1 MSGLPLILASASPR
15 RRALLAALGR
25 PFTVKVADVDET
37 ARPGEPPIAYALR
50 LAREKAA
57 AVAEAGAAGAD
68 QASPAL
74 VLGADTI
81 VVLDGAI
88 LGKPASA
95 DEARAFLRR
104 LRGRR
109 HLVVTAVAVL
119 PQGLG
124 HRAEAEG
131 QASWAATGVWMRDY
145 ADAEI
150 EAYVASGDALD
161 KAGGY
166 AIQHPSFQPVA
177 ALQGSETNV
186 IGLPLGLT
194 AWLLD
199 RLETGAAALA

>member
-25 PFTVKVADVDET
+25 PFTVQVADIDET

-50 LAREKAA
+50 LARAKARV
-57 AVAEAGAAGAD
+57 VAEATAE

-74 VLGADTI
+74 VVGADTI

-88 LGKPASA
+88 LGKPATA
-95 DEARAFLRR
+95 EEARAFLRR

-119 PQGLG
+119 PQGVG
-124 HRAEAEG
+124 RRSAEDG
-131 QASWAATGVWMRDY
+131 QASWAATGVWMRGFS
-145 ADAEI
+145 DAEI

-199 RLETGAAALA
+199 RVERGAAALA

>member
-25 PFTVKVADVDET
+25 PFTVQVADVDET

-50 LAREKAA
+50 LARAKARV
-57 AVAEAGAAGAD
+57 VAEATAE

-74 VLGADTI
+74 VVGADTI

-88 LGKPASA
+88 LGKPATA
-95 DEARAFLRR
+95 EEARAFLRR

-119 PQGLG
+119 PQGVG
-124 HRAEAEG
+124 RRSAEDG
-131 QASWAATGVWMRDY
+131 QASWAATGVWMRGFS
-145 ADAEI
+145 DAEI

-199 RLETGAAALA
+199 RVERGAAALA